1 METRLYQDGLSVSD
15 FLQEKNR
22 PLIIHGRSLR
32 KSSDGVEDC
41 SFVVWIRREET
52 IRPEVDSTD
61 ADAEAANKPAAIP
74 RLAKRAAK
82 MVICR
87 ARCQVSGL
95 PTLKVSSLITLA
107 FSLKEIYGF
116 GR

>member
-15 FLQEKNR
+15 YLQEKNC
-22 PLIIHGRSLR
+22 PLIIHGRCPR

-41 SFVVWIRREET
+41 SFGIWIRREET
-52 IRPEVDSTD
+52 IQSEIDSTD
-61 ADAEAANKPAAIP
+61 ADAEAANKPASIP
-74 RLAKRAAK
+74 RLAKRPAK

-95 PTLKVSSLITLA
+95 LTLKVSSLITPA
-107 FSLKEIYGF
+107 SSLKEIYGL